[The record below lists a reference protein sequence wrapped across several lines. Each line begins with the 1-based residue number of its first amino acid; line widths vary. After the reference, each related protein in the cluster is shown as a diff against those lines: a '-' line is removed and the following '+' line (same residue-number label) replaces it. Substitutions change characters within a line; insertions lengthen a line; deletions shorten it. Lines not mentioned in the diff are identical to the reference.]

1 MNKFS
6 STPLGSSGWSMIR
19 LTWDILKEKK
29 SKKHIVT
36 LAYIGETQEN
46 YPPNGQNHHFK
57 HHLQL
62 KSQEDVE
69 GNGLGLQRWRR
80 LLTEKSVFGMSCLVC
95 RVFWVQSGLWSP
107 HLAVLFCKYLC
118 SWLYFYNRSFV
129 CILCCSCSVQSL
141 SCVRLFANPC
151 WGGGKR
157 KTVSLQFLE
166 KNQPKW
172 ILRPKWH
179 VGVATFA
186 PLHSL
191 SFGLSSSVRCS

>member
-1 MNKFS
+1 MKKFS
-6 STPLGSSGWSMIR
+6 SALLGSSGGSKIR

-69 GNGLGLQRWRR
+69 GNGLGLQRWGR
-80 LLTEKSVFGMSCLVC
+80 LLTEESVCGC
-95 RVFWVQSGLWSP
+95 RVCWVQSGLWPP
-107 HLAVLFCKYLC
+107 HLAVLFCGHLC
-118 SWLYFYNRSFV
+118 SRLYFCSRSFV
-129 CILCCSCSVQSL
+129 CVLCCRCSVPSL
-141 SCVRLFANPC
+141 SRVWLFVTPC
-151 WGGGKR
+151 WGGGKGN
-157 KTVSLQFLE
+157 TLSLQFLE

-172 ILRPKWH
+172 ILVPKWH
-179 VGVATFA
+179 IYGRH
-186 PLHSL
+186 PLL
-191 SFGLSSSVRCS
+191 PCTL